1 VKQQTIYK
9 CQECGY
15 SSSKWLGKCPQCEA
29 WNTFVEELET
39 RISGTKKNL
48 SSSNSGINL
57 NNISTQKIERLSTG
71 INEFDRILG
80 KGMVPGSLILIG
92 GAPGIGKSTLLLQMS
107 NLCKRNVLYVS
118 GEESASQIKLR
129 ADRLNIKSEK
139 IVLLSTDN
147 LYDIEKNI
155 KETKPEVVIV
165 DSIQTVSHPE
175 LDSIAGSVGQV
186 REVTN
191 ALIQIAKKE
200 NIVIFL
206 VGHITK
212 EGALAGPKILEHVVD
227 VVMYFED
234 ENGIYRIIRCFK
246 NRFGATSEIAV
257 FEMTGKGLEDV
268 DNPERLFYGQN
279 ENNIS
284 GTVLTSLIEGTR
296 PITIE
301 VQALVTKSG
310 YGIARRQASGIDFN
324 RLLFIIAVIEKRLG
338 INLANQD
345 IFVNIVGGIKVK
357 EPAIDLAI
365 ASAILSSFFD
375 VVVPHKVLFL
385 GEIGLGGE
393 LRPVMFED
401 ERISRAEKLG
411 ITECV
416 VSQNK
421 KNSNKNVNI
430 KKIRMKYIN
439 ELNNYIK
446 EKSLVEN

>member
-15 SSSKWLGKCPQCEA
+15 SSSKWLGKCPQCDS
-29 WNTFVEELET
+29 WNTFVEELEKK
-39 RISGTKKNL
+39 ISGSKKSL
-48 SSSNSGINL
+48 SSSTSMINL
-57 NNISTQKIERLSTG
+57 NNVSTQKIERLSTG
-71 INEFDRILG
+71 ISEFDRILG
-80 KGMVPGSLILIG
+80 QGMVPGSLILIG

-107 NLCKRNVLYVS
+107 NLCKKNVLYVS
-118 GEESASQIKLR
+118 GEESDSQIKLR

-139 IVLLSTDN
+139 IFLLSTDN

-155 KETKPEVVIV
+155 NETKPEVVIV
-165 DSIQTVSHPE
+165 DSIQTISHPE

-191 ALIQIAKKE
+191 ALIHIAKKE

-212 EGALAGPKILEHVVD
+212 EGMLAGPKILEHVVD

-234 ENGIYRIIRCFK
+234 ENGVYRIIRCFK

-257 FEMTGKGLEDV
+257 FEMTSKGLEDV
-268 DNPERLFYGQN
+268 DNPERLFYAQN
-279 ENNIS
+279 ENSIS
-284 GTVLTSLIEGTR
+284 GTILTSVVEGTR

-324 RLLFIIAVIEKRLG
+324 RLLFLVAVIEKRLG

-357 EPAIDLAI
+357 EPAIDLGIITAI
-365 ASAILSSFFD
+365 ISSFFD
-375 VVVPHKVLFL
+375 IVIPHNIIFL

-393 LRPVMFED
+393 LRSVMFED
-401 ERISRAEKLG
+401 ERLMRAEKLG
-411 ITECV
+411 VTECV
-416 VSQNK
+416 TAHNK
-421 KNSNKNVNI
+421 KSSSKNINI
-430 KKIRMKYIN
+430 KKLRMKYIN
-439 ELNNYIK
+439 ELYNYIK
-446 EKSLVEN
+446 ELKSVRV